1 MSRSVR
7 STAGMGVMRGSLAP
21 NEMCGNR
28 GSFRMRVIVVRHHAE
43 DSAGFIGEAFE
54 ARGAELSVH
63 FFPDDGPLPPFEGAD
78 HIVMLGAVPSV
89 YNPNVSWIDPELA
102 WLRAADEAGVTVL
115 GICYG
120 AQELCTIF
128 GSRVV
133 AASQREVGWQ
143 LIVTV
148 RPDLIP
154 AGPWLEFHGDRCEP
168 PLEAAVLAS
177 NEVGIQAFSIG
188 KHLGVQ
194 FHPEVDGA
202 MLRERLDADGRP
214 AAAGGGGG
222 PRAILPPSIAG
233 GNRSPARADPAR

>member
-1 MSRSVR
+1 
-7 STAGMGVMRGSLAP
+7 
-21 NEMCGNR
+21 
-28 GSFRMRVIVVRHHAE
+28 MRVIVVRHHAE

-89 YNPNVSWIDPELA
+89 YDPNVSWIDPELA
-102 WLRAADEAGVTVL
+102 WLRAADEAGVPVL

-128 GSRVV
+128 GGQVV
-133 AASQREVGWQ
+133 AASQKEVGWK
-143 LIVTV
+143 LIETV

-154 AGPWLEFHGDRCEP
+154 AGPWLEFHGDKCEP

-202 MLRERLDADGRP
+202 MLREWLDAGGRP
-214 AAAGGGGG
+214 EALRAGVDPDAFLAQTIAEEPGARSRADRLVETALQLARASSAAGV
-222 PRAILPPSIAG
+222 LAG
-233 GNRSPARADPAR
+233 

>member
-1 MSRSVR
+1 MPRAHMSRSVR

-54 ARGAELSVH
+54 ARGA
-63 FFPDDGPLPPFEGAD
+63 DK
-78 HIVMLGAVPSV
+78 
-89 YNPNVSWIDPELA
+89 
-102 WLRAADEAGVTVL
+102 AGVPVL

-128 GSRVV
+128 GGRVV
-133 AASQREVGWQ
+133 AASQKEVGWK
-143 LIVTV
+143 LIETV

-154 AGPWLEFHGDRCEP
+154 AGPWLEFHGDKCEP

-177 NEVGIQAFSIG
+177 NDVGIQAFSIG

-202 MLRERLDADGRP
+202 MLREWLDAGGRP
-214 AAAGGGGG
+214 EALRAGVD
-222 PRAILPPSIAG
+222 PDAFLAQTIAEEPG
-233 GNRSPARADPAR
+233 ARARADRLVETALQLARASSAAGVLAG